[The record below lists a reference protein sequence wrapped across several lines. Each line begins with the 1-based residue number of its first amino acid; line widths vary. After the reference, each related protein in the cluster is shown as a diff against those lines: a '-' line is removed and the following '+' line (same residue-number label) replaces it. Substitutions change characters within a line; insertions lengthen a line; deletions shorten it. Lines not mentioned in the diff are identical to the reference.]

1 MRKVA
6 ITLLAASVLCPLSA
20 QAADMGAHSAAD
32 LGAGSL
38 KDAPF
43 IPAWSWTG
51 FYIGGHVG
59 GAFAAD
65 DDLRTDVTG
74 LGSDDVDSAF
84 IGGGQIGANYQFW
97 PRWVVG
103 VEADISAVTSGGD
116 RTFVDGTSALD
127 DERGDWIASVTGR
140 LGYTWGDAMI
150 YVKGGVAFRDE
161 SDIDLSGSPAG
172 VDVDRD
178 DTGWTVGGGLE
189 AKIASCWS
197 AKVEYQF
204 YDFGT
209 TDISTVGFATGTGLS
224 FDDDIHTLKVGLN
237 YYFY

>member
-6 ITLLAASVLCPLSA
+6 IALLAASALCPLSA
-20 QAADMGAHSAAD
+20 HAAD
-32 LGAGSL
+32 LGAHRSADLGPGSL

-59 GAFAAD
+59 GAFAAN
-65 DDLRTDVTG
+65 DDLRTDVIG
-74 LGSDDVDSAF
+74 LDNDDVDSSF

-103 VEADISAVTSGGD
+103 VEADISALATGGD
-116 RTFVDGTSALD
+116 RTFGDGTSLLD

-150 YVKGGVAFRDE
+150 YVKGGVAFRDG
-161 SDIDLSGSPAG
+161 SDVDFNNSPAG
-172 VDVDRD
+172 VGLDRD
-178 DTGWTVGGGLE
+178 DTGWTAGAGWE
-189 AKIASCWS
+189 AKIAECWS

-209 TDISTVGFATGTGLS
+209 TDISTTGFATGTGFS
-224 FDDDIHTLKVGLN
+224 FNDDLHTLKVGIN